1 MQKQI
6 ANIIISKIQIGKTIT
21 NGNHQRLLSFDED
34 DDDVGW
40 TLIEEESIPNEL
52 LFLAEF
58 IKEVWMS
65 DEDNEP
71 LTIKLESTR
80 ILPSLKLFIVNDW
93 KLLFKED
100 LT

>member
-80 ILPSLKLFIVNDW
+80 ILPVLKLLIVNDW

>member
-6 ANIIISKIQIGKTIT
+6 ANIIISKIQIGKAIT

-65 DEDNEP
+65 DEDNEV

>member
-1 MQKQI
+1 
-6 ANIIISKIQIGKTIT
+6 
-21 NGNHQRLLSFDED
+21 LSFDED

-65 DEDNEP
+65 DEDNEV